1 MENEVNKLQKRKS
14 LNEIKRNSSP
24 CYGTRR
30 FGEII
35 TTNRRQVGLI
45 QFSLRYHDMNQL

>member
-14 LNEIKRNSSP
+14 LKEIKRNSSSR
-24 CYGTRR
+24 YGTRR

-35 TTNRRQVGLI
+35 TTNRRRVRFI
-45 QFSLRYHDMNQL
+45 QFSLRYYDINQL